1 MTEKD
6 IKQVHIYIEEHQGSL
21 YAWRK
26 KDHRFM
32 GQGETVEK
40 LFERMQ
46 EDVPDNQTVMFKVSI
61 EDGGEIL
68 QKRAKLEGAM

>member
-6 IKQVHIYIEEHQGSL
+6 IKQVHIYVEEHQGSL

-26 KDHRFM
+26 KDHHFL
-32 GQGETVEK
+32 GQGETVAK

-46 EDVPDNQTVMFKVSI
+46 DDVPDGRTVVFKVALD
-61 EDGGEIL
+61 DGGEIL
-68 QKRAKLEGAM
+68 QKRAQFEGAA